1 LWEPQLAGALV
12 VIGNAPTALFA
23 LLEKLDAGL
32 ARPAAIVAFPVG
44 FVGATEAKREL
55 ANETRG
61 IPFATLPGR
70 RGGSAMA
77 AAVVNALV
85 EELTV

>member
-1 LWEPQLAGALV
+1 ML
-12 VIGNAPTALFA
+12 
-23 LLEKLDAGL
+23 
-32 ARPAAIVAFPVG
+32 RAIVAFPVG

-85 EELTV
+85 EEVAV